1 MTRTKALSAAGLSAL
16 LLAAPVMA
24 QAQNPAPAGDGP
36 RAERSVADRDGRSER
51 RDRER
56 AARNQAVLDARV
68 SAADAIRIAEQAGF
82 RGVHEVEWERG
93 VWEIDALGASGGR
106 VKLLVDAQSGALVQQ
121 QRR

>member
-1 MTRTKALSAAGLSAL
+1 MTPTKALGAAGLSAL

-24 QAQNPAPAGDGP
+24 QTQVPTGDGP
-36 RAERSVADRDGRSER
+36 RAERSATDRDGRSER
-51 RDRER
+51 LDRER
-56 AARNQAVLDARV
+56 ADRNQAVLDARV
-68 SAADAIRIAEQAGF
+68 GAADAIRIAEQAGF

-93 VWEIDALGASGGR
+93 LWEIDALDASGGR